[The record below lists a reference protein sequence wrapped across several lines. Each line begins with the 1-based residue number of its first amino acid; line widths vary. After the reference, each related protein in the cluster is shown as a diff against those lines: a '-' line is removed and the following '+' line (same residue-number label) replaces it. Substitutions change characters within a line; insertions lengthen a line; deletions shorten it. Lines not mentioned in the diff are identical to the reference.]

1 MRFKV
6 KPEDFG
12 VEELARLPLAPE
24 GDYAVYRVEKRDVTT
39 LQVQTAIAAQLNR
52 RASDVTTPALKDK
65 KSAAIQHLC
74 VRGTGPSELEGR
86 GYRAHFV
93 GRSRRPLQPAD
104 LTGNRFTLTLRD
116 LSAGEASGVG
126 ERLDQVARDGLPN
139 YFDEQRFGSYCPGPS
154 APDRFIGKTI
164 LRRDAAGAVRA
175 YLAHPFIG
183 DPQRVRKFK
192 AVARQHWGEW
202 AYLLDKAP
210 RPSNYRS
217 VLTYLKDHP
226 EGFRKALNLI
236 PRRLLS
242 LFLVAYQSYLWNQ
255 IAGGYLAH
263 VLPADSPTL
272 TLTVL
277 DLTLPAYRALSSAQ
291 LAALSVMQVPRP
303 GHRAVYA
310 DPILAGVAQEV
321 LATEGLELND
331 LKARI
336 LQRAYLPKGQRPLLL
351 FPADVVSHV
360 IEDDDEYVGRQATRV
375 SFTLP
380 PGSFATLVLKR
391 LSLPDDNQSTPQ
403 SGPSFQVPVTVPE
416 ESETR
421 SGDLPG
427 I

>member
-1 MRFKV
+1 
-6 KPEDFG
+6 
-12 VEELARLPLAPE
+12 
-24 GDYAVYRVEKRDVTT
+24 
-39 LQVQTAIAAQLNR
+39 
-52 RASDVTTPALKDK
+52 
-65 KSAAIQHLC
+65 
-74 VRGTGPSELEGR
+74 
-86 GYRAHFV
+86 
-93 GRSRRPLQPAD
+93 
-104 LTGNRFTLTLRD
+104 
-116 LSAGEASGVG
+116 
-126 ERLDQVARDGLPN
+126 
-139 YFDEQRFGSYCPGPS
+139 
-154 APDRFIGKTI
+154 
-164 LRRDAAGAVRA
+164 
-175 YLAHPFIG
+175 
-183 DPQRVRKFK
+183 
-192 AVARQHWGEW
+192 
-202 AYLLDKAP
+202 
-210 RPSNYRS
+210 

-351 FPADVVSHV
+351 FPADVISHV
-360 IEDDDEYVGRQATRV
+360 IEDDDQFAGRQATRV

-391 LSLPDDNQSTPQ
+391 LSLPDGDQPTPQ
-403 SGPSFQVPVTVPE
+403 SGPSQVPVTVPE
-416 ESETR
+416 EGETR
-421 SGDLPG
+421 SGGLPG